1 MAGARPRMTDT
12 QEPDRPMPH
21 DTQRYQDSGSA
32 EPIMPEERAA
42 DDWRREAQRD
52 PRATTGDEQGAG
64 VDENPAP
71 DETPATSGAQLPPT
85 IEDEDWEEQNEL
97 D

>member
-1 MAGARPRMTDT
+1 
-12 QEPDRPMPH
+12 MPH
-21 DTQRYQDSGSA
+21 DPRRYQKSGIA
-32 EPIMPEERAA
+32 EPILPEERAA

-52 PRATTGDEQGAG
+52 PTATGDELRAG

-71 DETPATSGAQLPPT
+71 PETSATSGAQLPPT
-85 IEDEDWEEQNEL
+85 IEDEDWEEQNDL